1 MKKFVLCNLFILC
14 VLALF
19 AQEKPVKNV
28 IVMIPDGTSTSLIS
42 AARWYQTYLDPTK
55 TTLNLDPYF
64 CGLVR
69 TNSSDA
75 PIGDSAPTTSCY
87 MTGQPTQTGF
97 VSTYPQQ
104 TDHDLVPVD
113 ASKAYQPLAT
123 ILEAAKQIKNMSTGL
138 VFTCEFPHATPAD
151 CAAHTYKRSCYEMI
165 APQMV
170 HNNVD
175 VVIGGGTK
183 YLSETDQQYLKNQGY
198 SIYLDDLKGMRDCTK
213 APFWALFSPK
223 SMPYDMERDATR
235 YPSLAEMTRKAIKS
249 LQDNPDGFFLMVEGS
264 KVDWAAHNNDAMGAI
279 HDFLAFDEACKE
291 AFDFAQKDGQTLVI
305 VLPDHGTSALT
316 IGSSFCGH
324 GYDKMSLQQIMQPI
338 ADYKLSLDS
347 MSKLMKAVDTSQW
360 PSLLMTYYNY
370 EVQSVEI
377 QYLNTASDYNKSDL
391 PKDQRAV
398 LSLDKLL
405 SQVLYGKTCIGFTTF
420 GHTGE
425 NVFLANYH
433 PNGDRL
439 TGCHTNV
446 EVNEYICHQMGLDG
460 ALQQLTEDIYADHH
474 EVFKDYQVTIDSLD
488 KYNYRLTVNNN
499 KTKLVVDSYTNYVTV
514 NGRRYDLAS
523 VIVYMPI
530 NKTFYLPKNLDRYLY
545 LK

>member
-1 MKKFVLCNLFILC
+1 MKKIVLCNLLLLC
-14 VLALF
+14 ILALS
-19 AQEKPVKNV
+19 AQTKPVKNV

-42 AARWYQTYLDPTK
+42 VARWYQTYLDPAR

-87 MTGQPTQTGF
+87 MTGQPTQKGF

-104 TDHDLVPVD
+104 TNHDLVPVD
-113 ASKAYQPLAT
+113 AAKAYQPLAT
-123 ILEAAKQIKNMSTGL
+123 LLEAAKQVKNMSTGL

-151 CAAHTYKRSCYEMI
+151 CAAHTYKRSSYGMI

-175 VVIGGGTK
+175 VVIGGGIQ
-183 YLSETDQQYLKNQGY
+183 YLSETDQQYLKSQGY
-198 SIYLDDLKGMRDCTK
+198 NVFLDDLDGMRNCMQ
-213 APFWALFSPK
+213 APFWALFCSQ

-249 LQDNPDGFFLMVEGS
+249 LQGNPDGFFLMVEGS
-264 KVDWAAHNNDAMGAI
+264 KVDGAAHNNDAVGAI
-279 HDFLAFDEACKE
+279 RDFLAFDEACKE
-291 AFDFAQKDGQTLVI
+291 AFEFAQKDGQTLVV
-305 VLPDHGTSALT
+305 VLPDHGTSSLT
-316 IGSSFCGH
+316 LGSSFYNH
-324 GYDKMSLQQIMQPI
+324 GYDKLSLQQIMQPI

-347 MSKLMKAVDTSQW
+347 MAKLMKAVDTSQW
-360 PSLLMTYYNY
+360 PSLLMTYCNY
-370 EVQSVEI
+370 DVQPAEVA
-377 QYLNTASDYNKSDL
+377 YLITASDYEKSNL
-391 PKDQRAV
+391 PKEQRGG
-398 LSLDKLL
+398 LSLNRML
-405 SQVLYGKTCIGFTTF
+405 SQVLYGKTCIGFTSF

-425 NVFLANYH
+425 HVFLACYH

-439 TGCHTNV
+439 MGCHTNV
-446 EVNEYICHQMGLDG
+446 EVNEYLCHQMGLDG
-460 ALQQLTEDIYADHH
+460 ALPQLTEDIYADHH

-488 KYNYRLTVNNN
+488 KYKYRLTVNNN
-499 KTKLVVDSYTNYVTV
+499 KTKLVVDSYTNFVTV

-523 VIVYMPI
+523 VIVYMPV
-530 NKTFYLPKNLDRYLY
+530 NKTFYIPKNLDRYLF